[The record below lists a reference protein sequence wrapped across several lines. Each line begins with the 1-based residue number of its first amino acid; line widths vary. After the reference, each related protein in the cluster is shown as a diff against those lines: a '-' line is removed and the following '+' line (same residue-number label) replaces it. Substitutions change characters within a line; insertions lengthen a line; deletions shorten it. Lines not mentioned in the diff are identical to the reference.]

1 MVYHGISHL
10 QTHSY
15 IRKPINV
22 PYFEGLDPWGVDPRI
37 FPSGCL
43 MVCPDGMDKC
53 DASEMARAREL
64 EMLGIQPE
72 GFQWGSQPANKVDL
86 TSQECQD
93 L

>member
-1 MVYHGISHL
+1 
-10 QTHSY
+10 
-15 IRKPINV
+15 
-22 PYFEGLDPWGVDPRI
+22 
-37 FPSGCL
+37 

-64 EMLGIQPE
+64 KMLGIQPE